1 MEELKSLLTNPFDKK
16 NDLNGFQDKCK
27 EIAKKLLENYCIE
40 YGEKK
45 YYYFAEIE
53 FYYYDKERWND
64 EWNEKTYPR
73 DKKDAGD
80 FFFHYS
86 GVDICFNSKF
96 EEGKFGGILIRSL
109 KDKNGNFITGPSVC
123 MLEILNT
130 CFEQKTN
137 PILVKRKNEGCSFSE
152 QPIARYGITY
162 KDKQEDKK
170 LCFYDERLK
179 EKLTNEFENATWDY
193 SKKKNGE
200 VKGIKKITR
209 YYKKRFETQ

>member
-1 MEELKSLLTNPFDKK
+1 MEENLKKLLTNPFENIKDGNIKDFQKECKK
-16 NDLNGFQDKCK
+16 
-27 EIAKKLLENYCIE
+27 IATKLLKDYCIQC
-40 YGEKK
+40 GNK

-53 FYYYDKERWND
+53 FYYYDKEKWNE

-73 DKKDAGD
+73 NNKNAGD

-86 GVDICFNSKF
+86 GVDICFYSKF

-109 KDKNGNFITGPSVC
+109 KDENGNFITGPSVC

-130 CFEQKTN
+130 CFEQKMN
-137 PILVKRKNEGCSFSE
+137 PSLEKSQNDGCIFCE

-179 EKLTNEFENATWDY
+179 AKQKNEFANAKWDY
-193 SKKKNGE
+193 TQNTNGE
-200 VKGIKKITR
+200 VKGINKLVR
-209 YYKKRFETQ
+209 YYKRFE